1 MEDLLGHIKF
11 MNDNSKSFMSC
22 WKELRKNLTDDLSD
36 IQHLELVTQFW
47 SNAPISVRT
56 LDWDDPGSWPD
67 PWTFIHN
74 NRFDES
80 AVSVG
85 MFYTL
90 LLSRDSRWLGNRLQL
105 ILVSDQTRAI
115 QRIILSVDNR
125 WLLNLEY
132 QKVINNQTVAKTY
145 NIQQIYDYQ
154 DNHYFLLKSRRIA
167 SVGNIIKNNDTTL

>member
-1 MEDLLGHIKF
+1 
-11 MNDNSKSFMSC
+11 
-22 WKELRKNLTDDLSD
+22 
-36 IQHLELVTQFW
+36 
-47 SNAPISVRT
+47 
-56 LDWDDPGSWPD
+56 
-67 PWTFIHN
+67 
-74 NRFDES
+74 
-80 AVSVG
+80 